1 MKREHLQHVILE
13 IGERFGLTEFY
24 VIGSAA
30 ILATAPNPERTEL
43 VATRDVDVLPVADDP
58 RLSDRI
64 SFVIGEG
71 SPFDEEHGYHA
82 QGVDHRTARF
92 APAGWQER
100 AIPVVVGPYRALC
113 MEPHDLVLS
122 KLGAGREK
130 DLQFARAAADAGLV
144 NVPVLLER
152 LAGVAGTDEERARI
166 EACVRALGQS
176 SAASATA
183 MRRSKPPAT

>member
-1 MKREHLQHVILE
+1 VKREHLQHVILE

-30 ILATAPNPERTEL
+30 ILAMAPNPERTEL
-43 VATRDVDVLPVADDP
+43 VAT
-58 RLSDRI
+58 
-64 SFVIGEG
+64 
-71 SPFDEEHGYHA
+71 
-82 QGVDHRTARF
+82 
-92 APAGWQER
+92 
-100 AIPVVVGPYRALC
+100 
-113 MEPHDLVLS
+113 
-122 KLGAGREK
+122 
-130 DLQFARAAADAGLV
+130 RAAADAGLV

-176 SAASATA
+176 SATSATA

>member
-1 MKREHLQHVILE
+1 VRREQLQHVILE
-13 IGERFGLTEFY
+13 IGERFGLAEFY

-30 ILATAPNPERTEL
+30 ILAAAPNPDRTEL
-43 VATRDVDVLPVADDP
+43 VATRDVDVLPVVDDP

-71 SPFDEEHGYHA
+71 SAFDEQHGYYA

-92 APAGWQER
+92 APAGWHER

-122 KLGAGREK
+122 KLGAGRDK

-144 NVPVLLER
+144 TVPVLRER
-152 LAGVAGTDEERARI
+152 LADITASDEERRRI
-166 EACVRALGQS
+166 EARVGALG
-176 SAASATA
+176 
-183 MRRSKPPAT
+183 R